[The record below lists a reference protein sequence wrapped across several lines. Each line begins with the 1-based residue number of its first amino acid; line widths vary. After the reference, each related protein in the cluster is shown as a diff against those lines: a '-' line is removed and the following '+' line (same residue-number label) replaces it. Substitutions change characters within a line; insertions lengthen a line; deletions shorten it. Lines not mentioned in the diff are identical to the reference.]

1 MMKQITRVEIAP
13 MTVQDIPAILE
24 IERRSFATPWPR
36 DAYIHELDHNRTAVY
51 VVARQDEAAVGY
63 AGMWVVMDEA
73 HITTIAVDPPL
84 RGLGI
89 GERLLIGLIDR
100 AIERGA
106 RWIQL
111 EVRQSNMV
119 AQRLY
124 RKYGFRE
131 VGIRR
136 HYYSDSGEDAVV
148 MWTGDLGEDFQQ
160 RYRSLRTA
168 FLGA

>member
-13 MTVQDIPAILE
+13 MTAQDIPAVLE

-36 DAYIHELDHNRTAVY
+36 EAYTHELDHNRTAVY
-51 VVARQDEAAVGY
+51 LVARQDEAAVGY

-124 RKYGFRE
+124 HKYGFRE

-136 HYYSDSGEDAVV
+136 HYYSDNGEDAVV
-148 MWTGDLGEDFQQ
+148 MWTGNLGEDFQQ

>member
-13 MTVQDIPAILE
+13 MTAQDIPAILE

-36 DAYIHELDHNRTAVY
+36 EAYTHELDHNRTAVY
-51 VVARQDEAAVGY
+51 LVARQDEAAVGY

-124 RKYGFRE
+124 HKYGFRE

-136 HYYSDSGEDAVV
+136 HYYSDNGEDAVV
-148 MWTGDLGEDFQQ
+148 MWTGNLGEDFQQ

>member
-1 MMKQITRVEIAP
+1 
-13 MTVQDIPAILE
+13 MTAQDIPAILE

-36 DAYIHELDHNRTAVY
+36 EAYTHELDHNRTAVY

-124 RKYGFRE
+124 HKYGFRE

-136 HYYSDSGEDAVV
+136 HYYSDNGEDAVV